1 MRKIRKRGVLALAVI
16 VLLLLS
22 LGWAAAGGEMLP
34 RSLVSSGG
42 GMVSGGGLSLETAV
56 GQSVAGAVGN
66 GLTLCAGF
74 YCGGGVEAGG
84 GEMVYLP
91 VVVR

>member
-1 MRKIRKRGVLALAVI
+1 MRKLPKRGVLALALM

-34 RSLVSSGG
+34 PSLVSSGG
-42 GMVSGGGLSLETAV
+42 GAVSGGGLSMETAV
-56 GQSVAGAVGN
+56 GQPVAGTVGN

-91 VVVR
+91 LVVR

>member
-1 MRKIRKRGVLALAVI
+1 MHKISKRSLLALAMI

-22 LGWAAAGGEMLP
+22 LGWVAADGEMLP

-42 GMVSGGGLSLETAV
+42 GMVSSGGMALETAV
-56 GQSVAGAVGN
+56 GQPVAGAVGN
-66 GLTLCAGF
+66 GLTLCSGF

-84 GEMVYLP
+84 SEMVYLP
-91 VVVR
+91 MVVR